1 MKKNTFFAMLARMK
15 HIHRWGLM
23 RSTLPESLSE
33 HSHETAMLAHALAVI
48 ERDVFGG
55 CADPARAAELALYHD
70 ATEVLTGDLPTP
82 VKYHHAALRTEYA
95 AVEREAA
102 DRLLAALPEAM
113 RPAYAPLLREEGP
126 ERELVKAA
134 DKLSAWIKCIE
145 ERQMGNC
152 DFARAEKSLRT
163 AVVAMHLRAADYFV
177 AQFLPAYTLTLDEQQ
192 ADD

>member
-48 ERDVFGG
+48 ERDVFNG

-82 VKYHHAALRTEYA
+82 V
-95 AVEREAA
+95 
-102 DRLLAALPEAM
+102 
-113 RPAYAPLLREEGP
+113 
-126 ERELVKAA
+126 
-134 DKLSAWIKCIE
+134 
-145 ERQMGNC
+145 
-152 DFARAEKSLRT
+152 
-163 AVVAMHLRAADYFV
+163 
-177 AQFLPAYTLTLDEQQ
+177 
-192 ADD
+192 